1 MRSAKRTSA
10 LAIVGIAG
18 MGTCGGLDVE
28 SVTELAGP
36 GTALAAEAEL
46 KETACGTTG
55 PELTV
60 ALGHLKHIC
69 PRQSDAVSKGCMAAL
84 EERYWTRPVLC
95 HAHANPGD
103 GAWQPIWWPQPRNDA
118 LVWQEA
124 FEDPSALRAAVQAA
138 VRNRAC
144 RLRES
149 EFRPDLRQT
158 CAADAMARLGVLH
171 GACQYALYM
180 ERGWRF
186 EGWERERASPQEA
199 SLFDGWQTYWEE
211 QRIDAE
217 TLQNESNKQQVAV
230 QQEAELH
237 HAWRIAKC
245 RAVPKA
251 ALAPLRELRPPS
263 VYTGSPVDQ
272 RDLLV
277 VAAAR
282 LGSEWALTVG
292 TALNRAGSHGNV
304 AVETWRDAPL
314 PLAYIHWSHHAG
326 AAYLLAARQVDL
338 ASDAPRFD
346 WRGWERGLE
355 DAYGPNGVAA
365 AVSTV
370 ETIRSHGWP
379 PCCTRELGNSPWPW
393 SDLPTPARTKVVRR
407 RIDESGNVRWVYQNG
422 REEWVEDNVTH
433 STMPNGETWVT
444 YDSRVGST
452 VLRRW
457 IDDEGTERWLDE
469 WGDEH
474 WIEVDGTEHWIE
486 LDGTEW
492 ILLPPEQTGDEERL
506 R

>member
-1 MRSAKRTSA
+1 MPHGVVRRTAA
-10 LAIVGIAG
+10 LAAMGAG
-18 MGTCGGLDVE
+18 SAIC
-28 SVTELAGP
+28 LAGP
-36 GTALAAEAEL
+36 ALATPPAAETVL
-46 KETACGTTG
+46 KATACGTSSAEITA
-55 PELTV
+55 
-60 ALGHLKHIC
+60 ALVRLKHLC
-69 PRQSDAVSKGCMAAL
+69 PSPSDAVSKACMAAL
-84 EERYWTRPVLC
+84 EERYRNKPVQC
-95 HAHANPGD
+95 HAHANP
-103 GAWQPIWWPQPRNDA
+103 ARWFSQPIWWPQPRNDT
-118 LVWQEA
+118 LVWREV
-124 FEDPSALRAAVQAA
+124 FEDPLTLRAAVQAA

-186 EGWERERASPQEA
+186 EGWEREAASRQEEAPQFE
-199 SLFDGWQTYWEE
+199 GWQTYWQERRTE
-211 QRIDAE
+211 AE
-217 TLQNESNKQQVAV
+217 ALTNESDKQQAV
-230 QQEAELH
+230 VQEEAELH
-237 HAWRIAKC
+237 HAWRMAKC

-326 AAYLLAARQVDL
+326 AAYLLAAHQVDL
-338 ASDAPRFD
+338 ASDAPQFD

-355 DAYGPNGVAA
+355 DAYGPNGIAA

-393 SDLPTPARTKVVRR
+393 SDLPTRARTKVVRR
-407 RIDESGNVRWVYQNG
+407 RIDESGNVRWVHQNG

-444 YDSRVGST
+444 YHSRIGSA

-457 IDDEGTERWLDE
+457 IDNEGTERWLDE

-474 WIEVDGTEHWIE
+474 WIEADGTEHWIE

-492 ILLPPEQTGDEERL
+492 ILLPPERSGDKRPP
-506 R
+506 